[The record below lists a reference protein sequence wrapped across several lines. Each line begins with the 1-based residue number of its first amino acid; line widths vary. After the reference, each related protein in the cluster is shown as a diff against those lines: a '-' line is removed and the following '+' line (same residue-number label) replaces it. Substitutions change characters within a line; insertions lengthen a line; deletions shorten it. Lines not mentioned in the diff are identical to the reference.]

1 MLKFTQAQKSLMAIK
16 NMLPRIVTGGVVIQ
30 GEPTIYTD
38 PENIPTVMKFMK
50 NHTMTRC
57 KQLIDITA
65 VDVPTRPK
73 RFEVP
78 EQPPASVAPPSAPL
92 LLLERRYPRP
102 PWSGCPEALAPTR
115 SCHHL
120 LGAPSCADAPARVSR
135 CHRPARAAGAC
146 PVRGA

>member
-65 VDVPTRPK
+65 VDVPTHPK

-78 EQPPASVAPPSAPL
+78 QIMLSTFFCCCTVRLALYRFELPPVVSNDADRLGAHL
-92 LLLERRYPRP
+92 R
-102 PWSGCPEALAPTR
+102 TR
-115 SCHHL
+115 S
-120 LGAPSCADAPARVSR
+120 SSV
-135 CHRPARAAGAC
+135 
-146 PVRGA
+146 